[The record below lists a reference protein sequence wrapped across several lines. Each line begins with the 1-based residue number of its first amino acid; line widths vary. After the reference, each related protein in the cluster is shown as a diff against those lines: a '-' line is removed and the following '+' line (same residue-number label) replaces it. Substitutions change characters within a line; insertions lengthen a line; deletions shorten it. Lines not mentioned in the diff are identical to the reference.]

1 VSLADVP
8 ILLILAGLAAYAVLA
23 GADFGAGFWQLTR
36 GDRARPVREHAHHA
50 IGPVWE
56 ANHVWLIF
64 VLVVCW
70 TAYPTAFSSITS
82 TLAVPLFIAGIG
94 IVLRGTAYALRSGT
108 KTPREQRAV
117 ELVFGASSVLTPFA
131 LGAVVGGIAS
141 GRVPVG
147 NAEGDLFTS
156 WLNPTSLAVGA
167 IAVGTAAY
175 LAAVYLAADAARLG
189 RPALERAY
197 RARALV
203 MAAGA
208 GAVALAGLLVVRADA
223 PSLWDGLTSGAGLAA
238 VAISAIAGMTTVAL
252 VAAGRY
258 ARARVSAATAVVAV
272 LAGWAL
278 AQRPE
283 LLPGLTIHE
292 AAAGRSTLLSMLIAL
307 ALGVVLLV
315 PSLGFLFTLVL
326 RGRFDG
332 EASEHPASPAGKR
345 GDTERV
351 LRTAA
356 AGFAAGAA
364 LMVLVDLR
372 WALITGVVLLLGS
385 VAAGFVS
392 LASLITDADNV

>member
-1 VSLADVP
+1 MSLADVP

-50 IGPVWE
+50 IGPVCE

-108 KTPREQRAV
+108 KTPREQRAI
-117 ELVFGASSVLTPFA
+117 ELVFGASSVLTPAA

-167 IAVGTAAY
+167 IAVATAAY

-203 MAAGA
+203 MAAA
-208 GAVALAGLLVVRADA
+208 TGAVTLAGLFVVRADA
-223 PSLWDGLTSGAGLAA
+223 PSLWGGLTSGAGLAA

-252 VAAGRY
+252 VAAGSY

-307 ALGVVLLV
+307 ALGAVLLV

-332 EASEHPASPAGKR
+332 EASERHASPAGKR
-345 GDTERV
+345 GDTEGV
-351 LRTAA
+351 LRIAA

-364 LMVLVDLR
+364 LMVFVDMR